1 VTAAKMNFQLS
12 RPSQILFSAAVASQ
26 EKNSAAAATAAA

>member
-12 RPSQILFSAAVASQ
+12 RPSQILFSAAAASQ
-26 EKNSAAAATAAA
+26 KKFGSGGDAAA